1 MYSFPP
7 IAAAIGAAF
16 TVVMTLTDT
25 LSPVLGGAAAAV
37 AVVGLTVAVRLVL
50 LPLSVA
56 QVRGEKART
65 RLLPKLRELQREHG
79 KNRERL
85 LREQRRLYAA
95 EGVSPLAG
103 CLPAL
108 AQIPVFVTLYGLF
121 VSATIADA
129 PNALLTH
136 TLGGVPLGATLTES
150 LASGVGVE
158 ALVFGALLAVIAAT
172 AWLSR
177 RFLMLPA
184 LAANSGEG
192 GPAVPGFRLVTLLP
206 FGTVVVASFVPLAAG
221 VYLATTTA
229 WTVAERLALRQ
240 LIAG

>member
-1 MYSFPP
+1 MYTFPP

-16 TVVMTLTDT
+16 TAVMTLTDA
-25 LSPVLGGAAAAV
+25 LSPLLGGAAAAV
-37 AVVGLTVAVRLVL
+37 AVVGLTIAVRLVL

-56 QVRGEKART
+56 QVRGEKARS
-65 RLLPKLRELQREHG
+65 RLLPKMRELQHKHG
-79 KNRERL
+79 KDRERL
-85 LREQRRLYAA
+85 LREQQRLYAT

-103 CLPAL
+103 CLPTL
-108 AQIPVFVTLYGLF
+108 AQIPVFVTLYGVF
-121 VSATIADA
+121 VSATISGA

-150 LASGVGVE
+150 LASGVGAH
-158 ALVFGALLAVIAAT
+158 ALVFGGLLAVIAVT

-184 LAANSGEG
+184 LAANSGG
-192 GPAVPGFRLVTLLP
+192 GAPAVPGSRLMTLLP
-206 FGTVVVASFVPLAAG
+206 FGTVLVASFVPLAAG